1 MAKTATEDARTEIL
15 NSAIS
20 VFARKGYAGTGVQ
33 EILDP
38 IQLSKPTLYYYFES
52 KAGLFKAILE
62 HAYEES
68 YGLIE
73 QAASSADT
81 CEEKLVGIA
90 RALFDFTV
98 ENQDLTRLVLATLFA
113 APEEIPPA
121 SINLTRRRK
130 IFELVL
136 NILKTAQNAG
146 EIDKSYDPNDL
157 AHGFFGAVSHR
168 TRSYLLL
175 QNSELD
181 EVLARKIVALFLNG
195 ARKGKK

>member
-68 YGLIE
+68 YVLIE

-113 APEEIPPA
+113 APEEIPLP
-121 SINLTRRRK
+121 SI
-130 IFELVL
+130 
-136 NILKTAQNAG
+136 
-146 EIDKSYDPNDL
+146 
-157 AHGFFGAVSHR
+157 
-168 TRSYLLL
+168 
-175 QNSELD
+175 
-181 EVLARKIVALFLNG
+181 
-195 ARKGKK
+195 